1 MPALPEVFGSFMAD
15 PWGRWLVGLGFSL
28 GVGHVVVGQFL
39 KRLRHYMKL
48 EAKPGQGPE
57 TQLVPL
63 WLFGVGERF
72 FFTLAVAF
80 NISGTSVAMIAW
92 LGLKLAANW
101 NRPGREATQEELGPQ
116 ESVLQVV
123 RWSLSATIA
132 GLLSMT
138 FALLGGLICNSTI
151 WPLD

>member
-28 GVGHVVVGQFL
+28 GVGHVAVDQFL

-48 EAKPGQGPE
+48 GPKPGQGSE
-57 TQLVPL
+57 TQAVPS
-63 WLFGVGERF
+63 WLMGVGERF
-72 FFTLAVAF
+72 FFTFAVAF
-80 NISGTSVAMIAW
+80 NVSGASVAMIGW

-101 NRPGREATQEELGPQ
+101 SRPGREATQEGLDPQ
-116 ESVLQVV
+116 ESVLRVV
-123 RWSLSATIA
+123 RWSLSAAIA